1 MPGNPGEEESTRF
14 ALNFVSDAT
23 VPMTDPSFLL
33 SMINCAETFRV
44 CFPTVVDAGLGR
56 LTRNQ
61 CDERLDS
68 WSRRVVSH
76 VAPRLHVLGR
86 ENHDP
91 TRSFIVMS
99 NHQSLYDVPVLFQ
112 ALGPKL
118 RMVAKHELFWIPV
131 FGGALRE
138 ADFVSIDRSK
148 HDAARESLARARNLL
163 ASGISVWIAPEGTRS
178 RDGSLLPMK
187 MGGFHLALE
196 TGWPILPVSLDGTRE
211 ILPAKAASSARGAAV
226 TVTVHAPI
234 DPASYGAN
242 LPETRRM
249 LADAVRSS
257 LASGLPCS

>member
-1 MPGNPGEEESTRF
+1 MPGNPGEQESTRF
-14 ALNFVSDAT
+14 ARKFVSDRT

-56 LTRNQ
+56 LTRGQ
-61 CDERLDS
+61 CDDRLDA
-68 WSRRVVSH
+68 WSRRVVAH
-76 VAPRLHVLGR
+76 VEPRLHVVGR
-86 ENHDP
+86 EHHDSKS
-91 TRSFIVMS
+91 SFIVMS

-112 ALGPKL
+112 ALGPNL

-138 ADFVSIDRSK
+138 AGFVSIDRSK
-148 HDAARESLARARNLL
+148 REEARESLARARELL
-163 ASGISVWIAPEGTRS
+163 ASGVSVWIAPEGTRS

-196 TGWPILPVSLDGTRE
+196 TGWPILPVSLDGTRA
-211 ILPAKAASSARGAAV
+211 ILPAKAASSVRGAAV

-234 DPASYGAN
+234 DPTTYGSN
-242 LPETRRM
+242 VPEARRA
-249 LADAVRSS
+249 LADAVRSA
-257 LASGLPCS
+257 LASGLPRS